1 MICLENNSKM
11 RRGHGRQSRGGGGG
25 GRQRPRV
32 ALLDLPPPSASG
44 GAVGAESSTSES
56 TVISGRTANSIGIES
71 TASAS
76 VASLASVDSQMTAR
90 ISNTATTG
98 SSSTAHPRAQGET
111 MTARSRGRVGGA
123 SSSRRQRGGTLP
135 LLSEQSPERRRSST
149 LSEAV
154 VVAEVMAE
162 LEAEL
167 DAEEN
172 ASRQKEMQAGKKP
185 LETHTAADSSDEEFD
200 VHEGPA
206 SNNTSSALPRA
217 HLSQSKESKLPAAGD
232 RLQEG
237 GMNEISL
244 TRSTKDRTY
253 QPSDNADGD
262 HIVSSPSSPLTLDRE
277 QHDENS
283 HDGYDTASQGSH
295 LSLEPPFELTGNETG
310 SVTSATRSDSL
321 TEGKHSKS
329 SKMPNQTDV
338 VNKDVEAAEAL
349 FRMGLM
355 EMESGN
361 LGAARHCLEQSLLIN
376 QATFGLDHPTVGD
389 IQHTLGLVQLKYGQY
404 ETACITLWEAQRIR
418 KLNLDLVGAADSM
431 QEIGNVHCAGGRM
444 ELALDCYGE
453 CLRVR
458 RTELGDHHLKVA
470 FAYVD
475 IGNVE
480 GDLGRKEDACDHFK
494 NALTILKLNSMND
507 PEKNDGKIHDKICL
521 LLENMSKL
529 ELEIGAIDHALEHL
543 QEFVETRRS
552 RNQTGD
558 SNYVEALLNVAK
570 MSMEHGDDA
579 TAYDSSVEAMEVYE
593 ANRLDDSGHA
603 ELGRRVKETFQEVV
617 GESGSNSTSLFQR
630 FGVGL
635 GSLADEQLNG
645 AGK

>member
-11 RRGHGRQSRGGGGG
+11 RRGHGRQSQGGGG
-25 GRQRPRV
+25 GRQQRPRV

-44 GAVGAESSTSES
+44 RTIGAESSTSES
-56 TVISGRTANSIGIES
+56 TVISGRTANSIEIES
-71 TASAS
+71 TAS
-76 VASLASVDSQMTAR
+76 VASLASVDTQMTAR
-90 ISNTATTG
+90 ISNTAT
-98 SSSTAHPRAQGET
+98 SSTTHPRAQGET
-111 MTARSRGRVGGA
+111 MTARSRGRLGST
-123 SSSRRQRGGTLP
+123 SSSWKQRGGTLP

-172 ASRQKEMQAGKKP
+172 ASRQQEMQAGKKP
-185 LETHTAADSSDEEFD
+185 LETHAAADPSVEEVD

-206 SNNTSSALPRA
+206 SINSSSALPRA
-217 HLSQSKESKLPAAGD
+217 PLSQSKDSKLPASDD
-232 RLQEG
+232 RLQDG

-244 TRSTKDRTY
+244 TRSTKDWSY
-253 QPSDNADGD
+253 QPSDNAEED
-262 HIVSSPSSPLTLDRE
+262 HILSSPTSPLTLDRE
-277 QHDENS
+277 LHDENS
-283 HDGYDTASQGSH
+283 DDGYETASQDAR
-295 LSLEPPFELTGNETG
+295 LSPAPPFDLNGNETTG
-310 SVTSATRSDSL
+310 SVTSANCSVSL
-321 TEGKHSKS
+321 TKGRHSSS

-361 LGAARHCLEQSLLIN
+361 LGAARHCLEESLIIK

-458 RTELGDHHLKVA
+458 RAELGDHNLKVA
-470 FAYVD
+470 FVYVD

-480 GDLGRKEDACDHFK
+480 SDLGRKEDACDHFK
-494 NALTILKLNSMND
+494 N
-507 PEKNDGKIHDKICL
+507 GKATRDRLHFL
-521 LLENMSKL
+521 FVYHMS
-529 ELEIGAIDHALEHL
+529 
-543 QEFVETRRS
+543 S
-552 RNQTGD
+552 
-558 SNYVEALLNVAK
+558 
-570 MSMEHGDDA
+570 
-579 TAYDSSVEAMEVYE
+579 
-593 ANRLDDSGHA
+593 
-603 ELGRRVKETFQEVV
+603 
-617 GESGSNSTSLFQR
+617 
-630 FGVGL
+630 
-635 GSLADEQLNG
+635 
-645 AGK
+645 